1 MTFKIA
7 DVPEQIEPGTYKAQ
21 LEGSQVMEEGSFKTD
36 KNQKGSYRRWNWLVE
51 VPGKEGLTPMSDNTS
66 LFTGPK
72 SITHARL
79 TALLGRAPQAGEEIE
94 NPVGKTVLLTISKKD
109 NGYAK
114 IDLVSPYV
122 DPQQTVPGV
131 PR

>member
-7 DVPEQIEPGTYKAQ
+7 EPPPQIPAGTYKAQ
-21 LEGSQVMEEGSFKTD
+21 LAGSTIETGGQFKD
-36 KNQKGSYRRWNWLVE
+36 EKNPNGDYRRWEWLVE
-51 VPGKEGLTPMSDNTS
+51 VPGSEELKALSDNTS

-72 SITHARL
+72 SETFKRL
-79 TALLGRAPQAGEEIE
+79 TALLGRAPVAGEVIE
-94 NPVGKTVLLTISKKD
+94 NPVGKTVLLTLSIKD
-109 NGYAK
+109 NGYNK

>member
-21 LEGSQVMEEGSFKTD
+21 LEGSTVETGGQFKSD
-36 KNQKGSYRRWNWLVE
+36 KNPNGDYRRWNWLVE
-51 VPGKEGLTPMSDNTS
+51 VPGKEGLQPMSDNSS

-72 SITHARL
+72 SETYKRL

-94 NPVGKTVLLTISKKD
+94 NPVGKTVLLTISRKE

-114 IDLVSPYV
+114 IDAVSPWV